1 MAKKPSAI
9 LTDEDPP
16 MPTTVPVS
24 GFEHSI
30 DLGSL
35 AYLDV
40 GHFVHDDALVSA
52 LKKPGKQS
60 KQSEN
65 PFLSLYWPTSHFAQ
79 TFWASFS
86 V

>member
-1 MAKKPSAI
+1 
-9 LTDEDPP
+9 

-24 GFEHSI
+24 GSEHSV

-35 AYLDV
+35 AYLEAS
-40 GHFVHDDALVSA
+40 HFVHVDALVSE

-65 PFLSLYWPTSHFAQ
+65 PVLSLYWPMLHFAQ
-79 TFWASFS
+79 ML
-86 V
+86 